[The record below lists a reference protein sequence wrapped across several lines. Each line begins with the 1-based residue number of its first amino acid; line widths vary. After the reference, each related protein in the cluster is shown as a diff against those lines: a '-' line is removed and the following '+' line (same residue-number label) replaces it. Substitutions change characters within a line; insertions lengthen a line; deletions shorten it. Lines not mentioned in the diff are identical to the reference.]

1 MEAAQLLDSILSK
14 KWLSSN
20 TVREG
25 LIACFTLTL
34 INYAKQ
40 APLSRIGIELSENQT
55 SPQDEAAIYSK
66 VLQISQ
72 EGFRTLRIDDEYPTK
87 DQLVKLKAIME
98 ARLGF
103 AKLQK
108 DNPALMD
115 QYSSLTSTLLS
126 KLQ

>member
-72 EGFRTLRIDDEYPTK
+72 EGFRTLHIDDEYPTK
-87 DQLVKLKAIME
+87 DQLMKLKAIME
-98 ARLGF
+98 TRLGF

-115 QYSSLTSTLLS
+115 QYSNLTSTLLS

>member
-1 MEAAQLLDSILSK
+1 MEAAQLLDSILGK

-40 APLSRIGIELSENQT
+40 APLSRIGIELSENKT

-72 EGFRTLRIDDEYPTK
+72 EGFRTLHIDDEYPTK
-87 DQLVKLKAIME
+87 DQLIKLKTIME
-98 ARLGF
+98 TRLGF

-115 QYSSLTSTLLS
+115 QYSNLTSTLLS